1 VSKRTLPAYLKV
13 ATFGEAGEQIG
24 RALTFAVVAESNN
37 RPVPEKL
44 RKAMRRMARALEEL
58 AGAARDAC
66 AEIDKSEN

>member
-44 RKAMRRMARALEEL
+44 RTAMRRMTAALEEL
-58 AGAARDAC
+58 ASAARDAC
-66 AEIDKSEN
+66 AVIDALQN